1 MQTKR
6 NMKKLS
12 LLLFTLIY
20 TTLNIS
26 FLIGKVDVTNLVE
39 YQIHHTNYEG
49 YSGPGFFIMTEDL
62 KEVSNS
68 MKNQLGIQDKHHFTK
83 HNSTKI
89 SFIATSNPE
98 TMQRNKEQNNGFQSF
113 QDKANEVRKEKP
125 KLKNENNFI
134 SFNF

>member
-20 TTLNIS
+20 ITLNNS
-26 FLIGKVDVTNLVE
+26 CLFGKVDVINLVE

-49 YSGPGFFIMTEDL
+49 YTGPGFFIMTEDL

-83 HNSTKI
+83 HNSKQI
-89 SFIATSNPE
+89 RFIATSTPE
-98 TMQRNKEQNNGFQSF
+98 TMKKNKEQNIGLQSF
-113 QDKANEVRKEKP
+113 QEKANEVIKEKT